1 MGLLEQLMERLEKLN
16 ARLDAIE
23 GIAVIIENQTTEPVT
38 VVGTETIV
46 PAAPTE
52 TELDSN
58 GLPWDERIHA
68 GTKRKNADQSWSRRK
83 GINDLDYNTVV
94 AELKA
99 AASTP
104 DAPAPVTTTTAPVVP
119 AKPGIPAKPGV
130 PVKPGVPAAPKK
142 ASIEA
147 LNTLTNDFGV
157 DYDLVTSELFAKH
170 GATTYNEIPA
180 TAIGEVMESA
190 KKWVES
196 LTSITDECDTL
207 NKLAEGTDLQK
218 DVTDGVNT
226 FIETHG
232 GKDGKIGT
240 VPYSATHALFMDLAT
255 YANQW
260 DDYFKSLTPASE

>member
-16 ARLDAIE
+16 ARLDAME
-23 GIAVIIENQTTEPVT
+23 GTAVTEETEIVT
-38 VVGTETIV
+38 AQGETIV
-46 PAAPTE
+46 PAAQVG

-94 AELKA
+94 AELKGA
-99 AASTP
+99 T
-104 DAPAPVTTTTAPVVP
+104 PAPTTTTAPVVP

-130 PVKPGVPAAPKK
+130 PVKPGAPAAPKK

-207 NKLAEGTDLQK
+207 NKLAEGTEHQQDI
-218 DVTDGVNT
+218 TDGINT

-240 VPYSATHALFMDLAT
+240 VPYSAAHALYVDLAG

-260 DDYFKSLTPASE
+260 EAFLTPASE